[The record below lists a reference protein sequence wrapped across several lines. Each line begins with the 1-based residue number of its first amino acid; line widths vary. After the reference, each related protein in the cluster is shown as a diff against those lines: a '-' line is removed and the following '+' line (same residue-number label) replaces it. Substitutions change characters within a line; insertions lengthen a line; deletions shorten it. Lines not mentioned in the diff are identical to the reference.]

1 MTESQQ
7 IEFNKIK
14 NRVDESS
21 ITLTEVHRKTDVI
34 YFALV
39 GNDLTK
45 DGGLVKQIND
55 MEINQKGFEK
65 DIRNEISKV
74 KVDLELRISKL
85 ESTINKWKGIA
96 FGLFVAGSAI
106 GFLVQY
112 IITHLKN

>member
-7 IEFNKIK
+7 IEFNKVRQK
-14 NRVDESS
+14 VDESAT
-21 ITLTEVHRKTDVI
+21 TLTEMHRKTDVI
-34 YFALV
+34 YYALV
-39 GNDLTK
+39 GSDLTK

-65 DIRNEISKV
+65 EIRNEIAKV
-74 KVDLELRISKL
+74 KIDLEIRIGKL

-96 FGLFVAGSAI
+96 FGLFLAGSAI

-112 IITHLKN
+112 IITHFKN